1 LEHANRRAENP
12 GDDFVDR
19 TRRNPTFL
27 EGVTLVG
34 DFNGLKGVADLFNA
48 NRYSFLDH
56 GRADEEV
63 WNLEKGIHDGETDNG
78 KQEKLGYLCQRQ
90 SLQQQKGLCEES
102 TPP

>member
-34 DFNGLKGVADLFNA
+34 DFNGLKGVADLPDA

-56 GRADEEV
+56 RRADEEV
-63 WNLEKGIHDGETDNG
+63 WNLEKGFHDGEKDD
-78 KQEKLGYLCQRQ
+78 
-90 SLQQQKGLCEES
+90 
-102 TPP
+102 